1 MENHRRNS
9 IWINKGPDSVH
20 GHRPPLNNE
29 CQNEQRHRTHGTM
42 IGCHCSGLLPNAFAQ
57 ASGFYREL
65 PVYKDVERGI
75 NQQNDAERD
84 GGKQEVGRVSGHSVK
99 VTTTKREIYV
109 KDLKILLNSK
119 NVDISCDVMYC

>member
-1 MENHRRNS
+1 
-9 IWINKGPDSVH
+9 
-20 GHRPPLNNE
+20 
-29 CQNEQRHRTHGTM
+29 M

-57 ASGFYREL
+57 APGFYREL

-84 GGKQEVGRVSGHSVK
+84 GGKQEVGRVSSHSVK

-119 NVDISCDVMYC
+119 NVNISCDVMYC